1 MVIARRDTRQRT
13 VLILVL
19 VSSLALVTLDSRG
32 SGLIDTIRDAAR
44 DVIAPVQSAVDT
56 VFSPVS
62 DAVNGVTNYSAVKD
76 ENERLKKNQVA
87 HLKGRIR
94 RQRAAGADV
103 SDLEKLVDLPRVED
117 ATGVVAR
124 VIGGAPGNF
133 EKTVQLDRGSG
144 AGLEAGQPVVAADG
158 LVGKITD
165 ASHSRATVTLIDN
178 PGFGVG
184 VRLENTNTR
193 GIAEGR
199 SGESTLRLSFLS
211 DLTVRPKKGE
221 LLFTSASD
229 DAVFPPD
236 IPVAKVVHYDKQPGD
251 IEPHITLAPLVNL
264 DDLQFVKVLRWSEA
278 KSSKRGNS

>member
-76 ENERLKKNQVA
+76 ENERLKNQVA

-133 EKTVQLDRGSG
+133 EKT
-144 AGLEAGQPVVAADG
+144 
-158 LVGKITD
+158 
-165 ASHSRATVTLIDN
+165 
-178 PGFGVG
+178 